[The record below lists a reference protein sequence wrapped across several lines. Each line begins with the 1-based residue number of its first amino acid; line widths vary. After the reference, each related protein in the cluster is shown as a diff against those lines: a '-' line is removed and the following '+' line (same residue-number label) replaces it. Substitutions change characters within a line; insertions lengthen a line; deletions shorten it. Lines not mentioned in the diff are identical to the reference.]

1 MVDATVS
8 RSGVY
13 ASTEMPNL
21 ESSRSGITW
30 SAIIGGAVAAAT
42 LSLIL
47 FALGAGLGFAS
58 VSPWSNAGASATAI
72 GVGAGVWFLIV
83 QWLSSAAGGYVAGR
97 LRTKWAALN
106 SDEVFF
112 RDTAHGFLAWGL
124 ATLVTAG
131 FLASVLSGAASLGG
145 TVAAGAAQ
153 GATQAGVMNA
163 GPAEAWLDSLYRPV
177 NPAPAPAAGT
187 QANQGN
193 QDVRAESS
201 RLLLSGVSGDL
212 QPADRTYLAQL
223 VAARTGLSQEDAE
236 KRVDATIA
244 QAKQAADTA
253 RKAAATVSLM
263 TALSLM
269 IGAFV
274 AAAAGAMG
282 GRHRDML

>member
-1 MVDATVS
+1 MVDTTVS

-21 ESSRSGITW
+21 ESSRSGIAW
-30 SAIIGGAVAAAT
+30 SAIVGGAVAAAT

-47 FALGAGLGFAS
+47 LALGAGLGFAS
-58 VSPWSNAGASATAI
+58 VSPWSNAGASAAAV

-153 GATQAGVMNA
+153 GATQAGVINT
-163 GPAEAWLDSLYRPV
+163 GPADAWLDSLFRPA
-177 NPAPAPAAGT
+177 NPAAAPG
-187 QANQGN
+187 NQGN

-201 RLLLSGVSGDL
+201 RLLLGGVSGNL
-212 QPADRTYLAQL
+212 QPADRTYFAQL
-223 VAARTGLSQEDAE
+223 VAARTGLSQQDAE
-236 KRVDATIA
+236 KRVDDTIA

-274 AAAAGAMG
+274 AAAAGAIG

>member
-1 MVDATVS
+1 MVDTTVG

-13 ASTEMPNL
+13 ASAEIPNV
-21 ESSRSGITW
+21 ESSRSGIAW

-47 FALGAGLGFAS
+47 LALGAGLGFAS
-58 VSPWSNAGASATAI
+58 VSPWSNAGASATAV

-124 ATLVTAG
+124 ATLLTVG

-163 GPAEAWLDSLYRPV
+163 GPADAWLDSLFRPA
-177 NPAPAPAAGT
+177 NPAPAS
-187 QANQGN
+187 GN
-193 QDVRAESS
+193 QDVRAEAS
-201 RLLLSGVSGDL
+201 RLVLSGVSGNL
-212 QPADRTYLAQL
+212 QPADRTYLAQV
-223 VAARTGLSQEDAE
+223 VAARAGLSQQDAE
-236 KRVDATIA
+236 KRVDDTIA